1 VAATVTST
9 KNYDTSGGVLR
20 EDLSDLIYDIS
31 PMDTFFL
38 SNVGRGKADSTTH
51 EWLTDTLTAASNAN
65 KFIEGDAY
73 SAQSRTLPSRLKNYT
88 QISRKEFAVTGT
100 VQASNNAGMDQMMA
114 YHTMRAGKELKRDI
128 EACVLANN
136 PASSGTST
144 SPRVSGGVPNWI
156 YENNHIKLSGQTVW
170 STTAPVSGFATA
182 TIPGASTTAIAES
195 DLKSALAQAWSCGGD
210 VDTLLCTQLT
220 YGLIAAFTGLATR
233 FRNVDAGKQA
243 QITGSADSY
252 VSAFGTHKI
261 RLSRYMPTA
270 TLYCLDMSSWQID
283 YLRGFQT
290 IDIAKISDEERKM
303 MLAEWTLVAKTPLA
317 NTKIN
322 GILNG

>member
-1 VAATVTST
+1 MAATVNST

-20 EDLSDLIYDIS
+20 EDLSDIIYDIS
-31 PMDTFFL
+31 PMDTWFL
-38 SNVGRGKADSTTH
+38 STADRGKADSTTH
-51 EWLTDTLTAASNAN
+51 EWLTDSLTAASSSNRY
-65 KFIEGDAY
+65 IEGDAF
-73 SAQSRTLPSRLKNYT
+73 SAQARTLPSRLKNYT

-100 VQASNNAGMDQMMA
+100 TQASNNAGMDTMMA
-114 YHTMRAGKELKRDI
+114 YHTMRAGKELKRDM
-128 EACVLANN
+128 EACMLNINA
-136 PASSGTST
+136 ASAGTST
-144 SPRVSGGVPNWI
+144 SPRTSAGVPNWI

-182 TIPGASTTAIAES
+182 TNPGSSTTAIAEA
-195 DLKSALAQAWSCGGD
+195 DLKTALAQAWSCGGE
-210 VDTLLCTQLT
+210 VDALLCPVNT
-220 YGLIAAFTGLATR
+220 YGLLAAFTGLATR

-261 RLSRYMPTA
+261 RLSRYMA
-270 TLYCLDMSSWQID
+270 AGTLFCLDSSTWQVD
-283 YLRGFQT
+283 YLRGFRT

-303 MLAEWTLVAKTPLA
+303 ILAEWTLVSKTPLA
-317 NTKIN
+317 NTKIQ